1 MRCVN
6 TELQSKVE
14 PFLKFLQKRFETKI
28 GKENYCKYY
37 LSYSGGKDSH
47 FLYWFIKEYL
57 HDSDIEIVGCNT
69 GFEIPQIRDRILKYS
84 DTVLHPAKHR
94 WDIKENYGIPCYS
107 KQQDEYIYRY
117 QRGNRSENTM
127 KAINGEN
134 VFFNLNKKAREKLL
148 SGELHKVSN
157 RCCIYNK
164 EVPMQRYS
172 RQTGKNAIMGVR
184 GSESK
189 TRDAKYNQCLK
200 KNGDFTPIYDFSD
213 KLMND
218 IYEAYDIEIPSCYNY
233 LTRTGCAGCP
243 YGKNVNLE
251 LSLLP
256 RLQRM
261 NAIKYFK
268 ESYDVKGIDYEN
280 FQMMIGVDFDE

>member
-1 MRCVN
+1 MN

-57 HDSDIEIVGCNT
+57 HDSDTEIVGCNT
-69 GFEIPQIRDRILKYS
+69 GFEIPEIRDRILKYS

-117 QRGNRSENTM
+117 QRGSRSENTM

-172 RQTGKNAIMGVR
+172 KQTGKNAIMGVR

-268 ESYDVKGIDYEN
+268 ESYDAKGIDYEN
-280 FQMMIGVDFDE
+280 FQMMIGVDFDG

>member
-1 MRCVN
+1 M
-6 TELQSKVE
+6 
-14 PFLKFLQKRFETKI
+14 QKRFETKI

-57 HDSDIEIVGCNT
+57 HDSDIEIVSVNT
-69 GFEIPQIRDRILKYS
+69 GFEIPEIRDRILKYS

-172 RQTGKNAIMGVR
+172 KQTGKNAIMGVR

-268 ESYDVKGIDYEN
+268 ESYDAKGIDYEN
-280 FQMMIGVDFDE
+280 FQMMIGVDFDG

>member
-1 MRCVN
+1 MN

-213 KLMND
+213 KLMDD
-218 IYEAYDIEIPSCYNY
+218 IYKAYDIEIPSCYNY

-256 RLQRM
+256 RLQRT

-268 ESYDVKGIDYEN
+268 ESYDAKGIDYEN
-280 FQMMIGVDFDE
+280 FQMMIGVDFDG